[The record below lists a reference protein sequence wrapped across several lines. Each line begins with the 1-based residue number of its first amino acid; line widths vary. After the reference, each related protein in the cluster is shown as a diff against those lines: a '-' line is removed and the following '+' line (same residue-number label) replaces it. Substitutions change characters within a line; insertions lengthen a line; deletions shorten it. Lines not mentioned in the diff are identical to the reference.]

1 MARQQE
7 RARRTRAA
15 IIRSAAVE
23 FGKSGYAAASL
34 NRILE
39 GSRATKGAMY
49 FHFDSKEDLARAVL
63 DTALDRYRFSA
74 DRWLARTDLGPLDVM
89 HGMLDEI
96 ALRLEHDIIV
106 QAEFRLIIE
115 PDFYREV
122 PNGGGRIIARATR
135 ALAVRAIEQGQL
147 RADADPDRFA
157 RTLAAAGGG
166 GDRGG
171 AAAGRRAPPPP
182 RPPPRGGAGRPALL
196 HRPVRQRGRPAGP
209 LPGSARGGDR
219 VDVHPGMG
227 GTIPPRRLARGRP
240 PGRARFSALT
250 SRFGKP
256 RNLVISYAS
265 SQRTAV
271 VKPVRRNPGRAPFV

>member
-157 RTLAAAGGG
+157 RTLAAA
-166 GDRGG
+166 
-171 AAAGRRAPPPP
+171 AAPPPAP
-182 RPPPRGGAGRPALL
+182 DETKDVTGG
-196 HRPVRQRGRPAGP
+196 
-209 LPGSARGGDR
+209 PGG
-219 VDVHPGMG
+219 
-227 GTIPPRRLARGRP
+227 
-240 PGRARFSALT
+240 PGR
-250 SRFGKP
+250 
-256 RNLVISYAS
+256 
-265 SQRTAV
+265 RTD
-271 VKPVRRNPGRAPFV
+271 G

>member
-157 RTLAAAGGG
+157 RTLAAA
-166 GDRGG
+166 
-171 AAAGRRAPPPP
+171 
-182 RPPPRGGAGRPALL
+182 RGGAGRGAWPGGRGRAAAARPRPRRCRSSFPHPRRDRRPALA
-196 HRPVRQRGRPAGP
+196 QGC
-209 LPGSARGGDR
+209 
-219 VDVHPGMG
+219 
-227 GTIPPRRLARGRP
+227 
-240 PGRARFSALT
+240 
-250 SRFGKP
+250 
-256 RNLVISYAS
+256 S
-265 SQRTAV
+265 S
-271 VKPVRRNPGRAPFV
+271 

>member
-63 DTALDRYRFSA
+63 ETAVDRYRTSA
-74 DRWLARTDLGPLDVM
+74 ERWLARTDLGPLDVL
-89 HGMLDEI
+89 HGMVDEV

-115 PDFYREV
+115 PDFYRDV
-122 PNGGGRIIARATR
+122 QTGGGRILGRATR
-135 ALAVRAIEQGQL
+135 ALAVRAIDQGQL
-147 RADADPDRFA
+147 RADADPDRFT
-157 RTLAAAGGG
+157 RTLSAALAG
-166 GDRGG
+166 
-171 AAAGRRAPPPP
+171 
-182 RPPPRGGAGRPALL
+182 
-196 HRPVRQRGRPAGP
+196 QRYMIDILGNG
-209 LPGSARGGDR
+209 
-219 VDVHPGMG
+219 VD
-227 GTIPPRRLARGRP
+227 L
-240 PGRARFSALT
+240 RARFQEALEVVVEAMST
-250 SRFGKP
+250 QEWVEKF
-256 RNLVISYAS
+256 RND
-265 SQRTAV
+265 
-271 VKPVRRNPGRAPFV
+271 GWRAQARLEELGLGA

>member
-63 DTALDRYRFSA
+63 DTAVERYRASA
-74 DRWLARTDLGPLDVM
+74 ERWLARTDLGPLDVL
-89 HGMLDEI
+89 HGMIDEM

-115 PDFYREV
+115 PDFYRDV
-122 PNGGGRIIARATR
+122 QTGGGRILGRATR
-135 ALAVRAIEQGQL
+135 ALAIRAIDQGQL
-147 RADADPDRFA
+147 RSDADPDRFT
-157 RTLAAAGGG
+157 RTLSAALAG
-166 GDRGG
+166 
-171 AAAGRRAPPPP
+171 
-182 RPPPRGGAGRPALL
+182 
-196 HRPVRQRGRPAGP
+196 QRY
-209 LPGSARGGDR
+209 LVDILGSG
-219 VDVHPGMG
+219 VD
-227 GTIPPRRLARGRP
+227 L
-240 PGRARFSALT
+240 RARFQEALEVVVEAMAT
-250 SRFGKP
+250 QEWGEKF
-256 RNLVISYAS
+256 RND
-265 SQRTAV
+265 
-271 VKPVRRNPGRAPFV
+271 GWRAQARLEELGLGA

>member
-115 PDFYREV
+115 PDFYRDV

-157 RTLAAAGGG
+157 RTLAAAL
-166 GDRGG
+166 
-171 AAAGRRAPPPP
+171 AG
-182 RPPPRGGAGRPALL
+182 
-196 HRPVRQRGRPAGP
+196 QRYFIDLFGNG
-209 LPGSARGGDR
+209 
-219 VDVHPGMG
+219 VDL
-227 GTIPPRRLARGRP
+227 R
-240 PGRARFSALT
+240 
-250 SRFGKP
+250 SRFQEA
-256 RNLVISYAS
+256 LEVVIESMS
-265 SQRTAV
+265 TPEWVERF
-271 VKPVRRNPGRAPFV
+271 RRDGWRADARLEELGLAL